1 MSSGHFL
8 SIFFPGGG
16 KHFSSYYFFAI
27 SLQYLAFSC
36 TVFLRFCIPLYYVAF
51 IDMQTK
57 LTLTSLPFTNHVSLM
72 GGLEG
77 CEVQLRLSQSPG
89 LYKRPLFASDR
100 ESLIWGAFV
109 GTAENRIQI
118 SGFFL
123 WARCCIFFGLSIHGC
138 AIFCSKV
145 FSLCFFF
152 PDLFPLERDYPGVT
166 KNTLNP
172 QNLFGKVLS
181 KFPMGIHHAF
191 RDQA

>member
-57 LTLTSLPFTNHVSLM
+57 LTLTSLPFTNHVSLI

-138 AIFCSKV
+138 AISVPKYLVCA
-145 FSLCFFF
+145 FSFQIYFLWK
-152 PDLFPLERDYPGVT
+152 GI
-166 KNTLNP
+166 TLGL
-172 QNLFGKVLS
+172 QKTL
-181 KFPMGIHHAF
+181 
-191 RDQA
+191 